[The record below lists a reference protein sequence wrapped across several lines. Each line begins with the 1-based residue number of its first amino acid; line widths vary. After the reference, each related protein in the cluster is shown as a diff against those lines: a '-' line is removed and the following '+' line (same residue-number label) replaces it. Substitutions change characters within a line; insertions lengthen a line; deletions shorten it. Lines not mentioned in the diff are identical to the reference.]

1 MNGIDCIKDQSK
13 FDALNEKAL
22 SYCLAN
28 GGIMER
34 WCYPVIHP
42 STRSFVF
49 IVEDRVLECLDNAER
64 GNVFE
69 LEKNWFPESKIL

>member
-1 MNGIDCIKDQSK
+1 MKGINCIKDQSK

-22 SYCLAN
+22 SYCLEN

-42 STRSFVF
+42 VTKRFVF
-49 IVEDRVLECLDNAER
+49 IVEQRVMGCLDNTEK
-64 GNVFE
+64 GNIFE
-69 LEKNWFPESKIL
+69 LEKNWFEDEIL